1 MELSEFTLPI
11 LSPLGTILSLIPSDL
26 PMSSDPSGMWR
37 QTESVFERDSPPPH
51 CATTL
56 KKKITLYFGNRK
68 MNAIM
73 NESQRYF

>member
-1 MELSEFTLPI
+1 MELYEFTLPI

-37 QTESVFERDSPPPH
+37 QTESVFERDFPPY

-68 MNAIM
+68 MN
-73 NESQRYF
+73 ESQSYF